1 MFTKKKFLIYGLGK
15 SGISTYNFLKKKNE
29 VYLYDDNRT
38 VLSNKKF
45 KKFSIQSRD
54 ISKKNFDYIVLSP
67 GIDLNKCRL
76 KIFLKNNLK
85 KIITDLDIFYKNYY
99 KNKNITITGTNGK
112 STTAKILFNLL
123 KSTKKDVRLTGNIGN
138 PILSEKKIN
147 SKTIFVIEASSY
159 QIDYSKFF
167 KANYALILNISPD
180 HLERHKTF
188 ENYVKIKFKLFKNQ
202 GQNDYSFFDFNNE
215 HLKKQVKKNK
225 LNSKLYNVNIKL
237 LKKYFKKINNP
248 YFSTDGNKQNL
259 SFIFAVAKKFK
270 LKESNILKVVNKFKG
285 LKFRQETIY
294 KSQLFSII
302 NDSKATSYSSSENI
316 LKSLEKVYW
325 ILGGVPKS
333 GDKFWMSKKECKNFN
348 AYIFGKKR
356 KYFIN
361 QLKNKVAYKSF
372 ATLNNVVKKINED
385 LKFEKDLR
393 NLTILFSPSAA
404 SFDSFKNFEDRG
416 KYFNFLLKKYKIQK
430 NINAV

>member
-237 LKKYFKKINNP
+237 LKKYFKKINMSP
-248 YFSTDGNKQNL
+248 
-259 SFIFAVAKKFK
+259 
-270 LKESNILKVVNKFKG
+270 
-285 LKFRQETIY
+285 FRT
-294 KSQLFSII
+294 
-302 NDSKATSYSSSENI
+302 SK
-316 LKSLEKVYW
+316 
-325 ILGGVPKS
+325 
-333 GDKFWMSKKECKNFN
+333 
-348 AYIFGKKR
+348 
-356 KYFIN
+356 
-361 QLKNKVAYKSF
+361 
-372 ATLNNVVKKINED
+372 
-385 LKFEKDLR
+385 
-393 NLTILFSPSAA
+393 
-404 SFDSFKNFEDRG
+404 
-416 KYFNFLLKKYKIQK
+416 
-430 NINAV
+430 